1 VAPSR
6 GFIAT
11 LRWYKEYVLPF
22 IERRLRGT
30 SSGDGM
36 TSKHLKLTPYANL
49 EIEVVA
55 ISRSEFAR
63 AA

>member
-1 VAPSR
+1 MTAPSR
-6 GFIAT
+6 NLLAT

-30 SSGDGM
+30 SSGDGLKP
-36 TSKHLKLTPYANL
+36 KHLTLVPYVNEEFNL
-49 EIEVVA
+49 VL
-55 ISRSEFAR
+55 